1 MKGDVCQT
9 RNIDDMFETDDYFR
23 RTYLRMSENR
33 VQLLYGSRGTQ
44 KYPSTKIKL
53 SGDLDKDSTNF
64 PIPLAK
70 C

>member
-33 VQLLYGSRGTQ
+33 VQLLYGSWGTQ
-44 KYPSTKIKL
+44 NPSKKIRL